1 MKNKIYTGML
11 LGCFLLCGCS
21 DWLDVKPYDKISD
34 DELFSTEEG
43 FQKLLNG
50 VYVELNND
58 KLYGC
63 ALTVLI
69 Q

>member
-34 DELFSTEEG
+34 AEVFYKKEG
-43 FQKLLNG
+43 FRIG
-50 VYVELNND
+50 WV
-58 KLYGC
+58 GG
-63 ALTVLI
+63 
-69 Q
+69 

>member
-34 DELFSTEEG
+34 DELLGGIPKIIEWRICGIE
-43 FQKLLNG
+43 
-50 VYVELNND
+50 
-58 KLYGC
+58 
-63 ALTVLI
+63 
-69 Q
+69 